1 MLAPIPMPSDE
12 LQQPRSGAA
21 DLGQETAQS
30 RPPGELG
37 GHTVQPWE
45 QDPVPPTTT
54 PGSKDVPPPGLGTAE
69 ARTAGPGAG
78 AKTTAA
84 PGNQP
89 VGASP
94 GHGRSL
100 AEETAAP
107 GGRESTLPG
116 SEGVAEG
123 TETEAEASET
133 AKPSLTRPP
142 RPPVYKPQNGHEPA
156 PRPPPS
162 QVAQA
167 RAQGPA
173 TDGDA
178 LVEAITK
185 AIAENLAKAFHQSV
199 AQAVRDFMPLSGR
212 SVAQPKVDVGP
223 NLTKAKPKPKA
234 VAAKPDAP
242 ATAPKPEAGGAAAS
256 AAGPATQP
264 KPQEA
269 KPAPQVDPSAQT
281 PLGKPLDEP
290 KASQYGGTIEPADE
304 KAKAKLAAAG
314 NPANPAIG
322 KPAQESAD
330 RETREGNLA

>member
-12 LQQPRSGAA
+12 TARGGATQDA
-21 DLGQETAQS
+21 GQEATQA

-45 QDPVPPTTT
+45 QDPVPATTT
-54 PGSKDVPPPGLGTAE
+54 PNSKDVPPPSLGTAE

-78 AKTTAA
+78 AKTTVA

-89 VGASP
+89 VGATP
-94 GHGRSL
+94 GHGRAL
-100 AEETAAP
+100 AKEKAAP
-107 GGRESTLPG
+107 PTPGDADLPG
-116 SEGVAEG
+116 SEGAEP
-123 TETEAEASET
+123 EA

-156 PRPPPS
+156 PRPAPA

-167 RAQGPA
+167 KGQGPA

-178 LVEAITK
+178 LVAAITK
-185 AIAENLAKAFHQSV
+185 AIAENLAKALHQSV
-199 AQAVRDFMPLSGR
+199 AQAVRESMPLSGR
-212 SVAQPKVDVGP
+212 SIAQPKVDVGP
-223 NLTKAKPKPKA
+223 NLTKAAPKPKA
-234 VAAKPDAP
+234 PKAGPLAAKAAP
-242 ATAPKPEAGGAAAS
+242 AT
-256 AAGPATQP
+256 
-264 KPQEA
+264 PQEE
-269 KPAPQVDPSAQT
+269 KPAPQVDPSAPTQ
-281 PLGKPLDEP
+281 LGKPADEP
-290 KASQYGGTIEPADE
+290 RESQYGGTIEPADE